1 MKRAA
6 ALILALSLAGA
17 ACGSDPP
24 PPAGAPDGDL
34 DCPPEAGGGPVVI
47 NRNWGSD
54 SEGAR
59 TPFDAMVVEADALI
73 SRYGAGDYGIH
84 VIDARTGT
92 VVTGGAEVARL
103 SVVELPTETFLV
115 DKLEMCPE
123 FHPRGAPGAS

>member
-6 ALILALSLAGA
+6 ALILALSLTGA

-24 PPAGAPDGDL
+24 PPAGAPDGEL
-34 DCPPEAGGGPVVI
+34 DCPPETGGEPVVV
-47 NRNWGSD
+47 NRNPGSD
-54 SEGAR
+54 SEGVR

-73 SRYGAGDYGIH
+73 SRYGDGDYGIH

-115 DKLEMCPE
+115 GRVEMCPE
-123 FHPRGAPGAS
+123 FDAR

>member
-6 ALILALSLAGA
+6 ALILALSLAAA

-24 PPAGAPDGDL
+24 PAGAPDGEL
-34 DCPPEAGGGPVVI
+34 DCPPETGGESIV

-59 TPFDAMVVEADALI
+59 TPFEAMVAEADALI
-73 SRYGAGDYGIH
+73 SRYGTNDYGIH

-92 VVTGGAEVARL
+92 IVTGGAEVARL
-103 SVVELPTETFLV
+103 SVVELPTETFAV
-115 DKLEMCPE
+115 DKIERCPD
-123 FHPRGAPGAS
+123 FAARGVPGS